1 MSEQF
6 SQSGDSS
13 RQGGRRERTSK
24 PYQGK
29 DSSAG
34 NKERVYSSREAI
46 ERDNN
51 RNLNNPEGSERPRP
65 RPSEDGSR
73 SYPSTSRPS
82 YGESRDNQRPRSS
95 YSGSNDSRGG
105 GDRPSYRSND
115 RESRPSFD
123 RDSRSSYDRERPSYP
138 SSNRDNSA
146 YTSGGFIRDAQ
157 SGGYRGS
164 APREGGYRTSN
175 RDNTNRGVGN
185 RENPNREGG
194 YRGNRDSQGGGNR
207 NFSKSNSNRDGGNR
221 NSSGNGGRPNDRRN
235 DRPAYKGASDRP
247 RNNNRGGDFK
257 PRNENAE
264 IRNKPVP
271 APMPEYMEHWE
282 SAFKSDEQ
290 VRLNKY
296 IANTGLCSRR
306 EADDFIKAGQV
317 TVNGAVVSE
326 LGSKI
331 LPTDEIR
338 FNGELLKEERKVY
351 ILLNKPKDF
360 VTTLDDPNAR
370 KTVVDLIKGA
380 CRERIYP
387 VGRLDRQTTGVLL
400 LTNDGEM
407 TKMLTHPKYEK
418 KKIYEVA
425 LDKKI
430 VRDDMNKILEGFELE
445 DGFIKADNLDYSRE
459 DDPKVVGIE
468 IHSGKNRVVRRI
480 FEHVGYK
487 VTKLDRVYFA
497 GLTKKGL
504 QRGQWRF
511 LSDKEVNMLKMG
523 AYA

>member
-24 PYQGK
+24 PYQGRP
-29 DSSAG
+29 SSAG

-51 RNLNNPEGSERPRP
+51 RNLNNPEGVTRRPRVGDDEARP
-65 RPSEDGSR
+65 RHLADR
-73 SYPSTSRPS
+73 TSS
-82 YGESRDNQRPRSS
+82 YGDNRDSQRPRSS
-95 YSGSNDSRGG
+95 YSGGSDSRSNS
-105 GDRPSYRSND
+105 DRPYRAT
-115 RESRPSFD
+115 D
-123 RDSRSSYDRERPSYP
+123 RDSRPSYDRERPSFDRDARSSYP
-138 SSNRDNSA
+138 SSNRDTSA
-146 YTSGGFIRDAQ
+146 YTSSGFNRDNQ
-157 SGGYRGS
+157 SDYRQRP
-164 APREGGYRTSN
+164 PREGGYRPN
-175 RDNTNRGVGN
+175 NREDGNRGGGGYRDNS
-185 RENPNREGG
+185 NREGG
-194 YRGNRDSQGGGNR
+194 YRGGNRDGQAGGNR
-207 NFSKSNSNRDGGNR
+207 GFNRSTTPNRDGGNR
-221 NSSGNGGRPNDRRN
+221 NFGQGGRNNDRRN
-235 DRPAYKGASDRP
+235 DRPNFRGPNDRP
-247 RNNNRGGDFK
+247 RPNNRGGDFK
-257 PRNENAE
+257 PRTENVE
-264 IRNKPVP
+264 FRNKPVA
-271 APMPEYMEHWE
+271 APIPEYMEHWE
-282 SAFKSDEQ
+282 SSFKSDEQ

-317 TVNGAVVSE
+317 TVNGVVVSE

-425 LDKKI
+425 LDNKI
-430 VRDDMNKILEGFELE
+430 TREDMVKILEGFDLE

-459 DDPKVVGIE
+459 DDPRMVGIE

-511 LSDKEVNMLKMG
+511 LTDKEVNMLKMG

>member
-24 PYQGK
+24 PYQGRE
-29 DSSAG
+29 SSAG
-34 NKERVYSSREAI
+34 NKERVYSSREAF

-51 RNLNNPEGSERPRP
+51 RNLNNSEGGESPRVRSSEGNQRPYVSSAKP
-65 RPSEDGSR
+65 R
-73 SYPSTSRPS
+73 SY
-82 YGESRDNQRPRSS
+82 GDARDGQRPRSS
-95 YSGSNDSRGG
+95 YSGNQDYRQS
-105 GDRPSYRSND
+105 DRPSYRSDD
-115 RESRPSFD
+115 RDNRSSFD
-123 RDSRSSYDRERPSYP
+123 RDTRPSYP
-138 SSNRDNSA
+138 SNRDSSYSSGGGYNRDNNVGNYRGSD
-146 YTSGGFIRDAQ
+146 SRE
-157 SGGYRGS
+157 GGYRGS
-164 APREGGYRTSN
+164 N
-175 RDNTNRGVGN
+175 RDENRSSGY

-194 YRGNRDSQGGGNR
+194 YRNTNRDGQQGGNR
-207 NFSKSNSNRDGGNR
+207 NFNKPSGPRREGSNR
-221 NSSGNGGRPNDRRN
+221 NSYGGNARTTDRRN
-235 DRPAYKGASDRP
+235 DKPGYKGNSNNRPPQNRNAQRP
-247 RNNNRGGDFK
+247 RNEQ
-257 PRNENAE
+257 NEN
-264 IRNKPVP
+264 RPKPAVTP
-271 APMPEYMEHWE
+271 IPEYMEHWE
-282 SAFKSDEQ
+282 SSFKSDEQ

-306 EADDFIKAGQV
+306 EADEFIKAGNV
-317 TVNGAVVSE
+317 TVNGVVVSE

-338 FNGELLKEERKVY
+338 YNGELLKEERKIY

-430 VRDDMNKILEGFELE
+430 SREDMTKILEGFELE
-445 DGFIKADNLDYSRE
+445 DGFIKADNLDYSRI

-511 LSDKEVNMLKMG
+511 LTDKEVNMLKMG